1 MFKLEQVAVDAMSS
15 KEILKLSL
23 NNRNAIDEKRSMVWC
38 LLFSTTGIES
48 PEFDTPIGLTNFT
61 KRELK
66 IFKRGY
72 VWIVYHISMGTH
84 QQYIYCVDTYDTIQ
98 FNAMQCNA
106 NRFFKFSPSVIVADE
121 ELLVLW
127 MGHRH
132 RKHWQHG
139 WVKAYITYTEHK
151 RTLDGKTRGGGHQ
164 PSTSQL
170 SIPLSLKYIIVYG
183 SIALIL
189 RSYHQSE

>member
-1 MFKLEQVAVDAMSS
+1 MSSSSRDITSDTSSTQGTTTRVKSETMFKLEQVAVDAMSS

-72 VWIVYHISMGTH
+72 V
-84 QQYIYCVDTYDTIQ
+84 
-98 FNAMQCNA
+98 
-106 NRFFKFSPSVIVADE
+106 
-121 ELLVLW
+121 
-127 MGHRH
+127 
-132 RKHWQHG
+132 
-139 WVKAYITYTEHK
+139 
-151 RTLDGKTRGGGHQ
+151 
-164 PSTSQL
+164 
-170 SIPLSLKYIIVYG
+170 
-183 SIALIL
+183 
-189 RSYHQSE
+189 